1 MAVDKILELDLSN
14 LTAEGLAMIDEQ
26 LGSIEDE
33 LKKAGKKPK
42 TKQQKKS
49 LLSKFE
55 KQDEKTEKTLA
66 KLRKQLEFDSISSKQ
81 SNNLKDRLFKGA
93 KFSNILK
100 MAQNPT
106 GFIGTTL
113 FRMIPVMGAVIA
125 ATKIFAD
132 LAKKVDDFQKKF
144 VDSVD
149 DRIDLFRTKQQ
160 QALIQA
166 GLAQE
171 IFTTTAGGTE
181 PRDAYNT
188 FEQFNNNQAA
198 IERDFAL
205 RNTSGVD

>member
-14 LTAEGLAMIDEQ
+14 LTQEGLAMIDDQ

-42 TKQQKKS
+42 AQQKKG

-66 KLRKQLEFDSISSKQ
+66 KLQKQLEFDAISSKQ
-81 SNNLKDRLFKGA
+81 SNNLKDKLFPK
-93 KFSNILK
+93 NILSNVLK
-100 MAQNPT
+100 LQNPT
-106 GFIGTTL
+106 SFFSSTLLKMIPALGAIIGTT
-113 FRMIPVMGAVIA
+113 G
-125 ATKIFAD
+125 IF
-132 LAKKVDDFQKKF
+132 LALSKKVDDFQKKF

-149 DRIDLFRTKQQ
+149 GRIDLFRNKQQ

-171 IFTTTAGGTE
+171 IFTTEAGLTE

-188 FEQFNNNQAA
+188 FEQFNNNQVA

>member
-1 MAVDKILELDLSN
+1 MAIDKILELDLSN
-14 LTAEGLAMIDEQ
+14 LTQEGLALIDEQ

-42 TKQQKKS
+42 AQQKKS

-55 KQDEKTEKTLA
+55 KEDEKTEKRLE
-66 KLRKQLEFDSISSKQ
+66 KLRKQIEFESVSSKQ
-81 SNNLKDRLFKGA
+81 SNNLKAKLFEKTNL
-93 KFSNILK
+93 SNILK
-100 MAQNPT
+100 MGQNPT
-106 GFIGTTL
+106 SFFGSTL
-113 FRMIPVMGAVIA
+113 LKMIPVLGTILAVTGVFVA
-125 ATKIFAD
+125 

>member
-1 MAVDKILELDLSN
+1 MAVDQILELDLSK
-14 LTAEGLAMIDEQ
+14 LTAEGLALIDKQ
-26 LGSIEDE
+26 LGSIEEE

-42 TKQQKKS
+42 QKQQKKG
-49 LLSKFE
+49 LLSQFE
-55 KQDEKTEKTLA
+55 KQDQKTEK
-66 KLRKQLEFDSISSKQ
+66 KLEKLQKQLEFNSISGKQ
-81 SNNLKDRLFKGA
+81 SQNLKNKLFKGG

-113 FRMIPVMGAVIA
+113 FRMLPVMGAVIA
-125 ATKIFAD
+125 ATKIIAD
-132 LAKKVDDFQKKF
+132 LIKKVDDFQKKF

-149 DRIDLFRTKQQ
+149 DRIDLFRSKQQ

-181 PRDAYNT
+181 PRDSYNT

-198 IERDFAL
+198 IEREFAL

>member
-14 LTAEGLAMIDEQ
+14 LTAEGLQ
-26 LGSIEDE
+26 LVDKQFGEIENE

-42 TKQQKKS
+42 PKAGKKG
-49 LLSKFE
+49 LLSKLDKKDEQIE
-55 KQDEKTEKTLA
+55 KRFK
-66 KLRKQLEFDSISSKQ
+66 KLQKQMEFDAISNKQ
-81 SNNLKDRLFKGA
+81 SNNLKGKLFKGA

-106 GFIGTTL
+106 SFIGTTL

-132 LAKKVDDFQKKF
+132 LIKKVDDFQKEF

-149 DRIDLFRTKQQ
+149 NRIDLFRNKQQ

-171 IFTTTAGGTE
+171 IFTTSAGGTE

>member
-14 LTAEGLAMIDEQ
+14 LTAEGLALIDEQ

-42 TKQQKKS
+42 AQQKKKG

-55 KQDEKTEKTLA
+55 KQDEKTEKRLA
-66 KLRKQLEFDSISSKQ
+66 KLQKQLEFDSISGKQ
-81 SNNLKDRLFKGA
+81 SKNLKDRLFQGTNL
-93 KFSNILK
+93 SNILK
-100 MAQNPT
+100 LGQNPT
-106 GFIGTTL
+106 SFFSSTL
-113 FRMIPVMGAVIA
+113 LKMIPVLGTILAVTGVFVA
-125 ATKIFAD
+125 

-149 DRIDLFRTKQQ
+149 DRIDLFRSKQQ

-171 IFTTTAGGTE
+171 IFTTSAGGTE

>member
-14 LTAEGLAMIDEQ
+14 LTPEGLAMIDDQ

-42 TKQQKKS
+42 QKQQKKG

-66 KLRKQLEFDSISSKQ
+66 KLQKQLEFDAISSKQ
-81 SNNLKDRLFKGA
+81 SRNLKGKLFPSNVL
-93 KFSNILK
+93 SNILK
-100 MAQNPT
+100 LQNPT
-106 GFIGTTL
+106 AFFGSTL
-113 FRMIPVMGAVIA
+113 LKMIPALGAILAVTGVFIA
-125 ATKIFAD
+125 LT
-132 LAKKVDDFQKKF
+132 KKVDDFQKKF

-149 DRIDLFRTKQQ
+149 GRIDLFRSKQQ

-166 GLAQE
+166 GLAQA
-171 IFTTTAGGTE
+171 IFTTEAGGTE